1 MKRMRKLLK
10 GLFEEATEE
19 SGAAC
24 WVRES
29 MVAFL
34 RMDGI
39 DVC

>member
-1 MKRMRKLLK
+1 MRRTRKLLK
-10 GLFEEATEE
+10 GLFEEATKE

-34 RMDGI
+34 RVDGLLM
-39 DVC
+39 